1 MFVKSY
7 TGASEREA
15 LDRAK
20 QDLGDDIMILDLR
33 RTPGNGSGNG
43 RGGIMV
49 TVTPD
54 GSKPSE
60 PQTET
65 SKFFPQ
71 QLAPKR
77 ARPRAV
83 TGSAAA
89 AGLKESEVAEL
100 FYLRKQMRTL
110 KARIRAGRQ
119 VPFEEPFNFWFD
131 QLVEAGVPDHTAEAL
146 IQRTEQQL
154 AEDAFASM
162 TEISGIGRGVVA
174 EEIRNQIV
182 RLFASQPDK
191 AKRKAQEVV
200 ALIGPSGAGKTS
212 LISKLAAHKQV
223 YRGRRLG
230 IISTDIY
237 RAGANAGLKSI
248 CKILDIPIIEIKQ
261 LDDIPRAKKN
271 LSDFEVILVDTPG
284 RSPLAE
290 GWLPEL
296 QTQLA
301 VVKPT
306 ETILVLSANMGIE
319 ELWLFLGL
327 YQGLQ
332 PTALAMTKIDETS
345 RPGKVL
351 GLADDPRL
359 PLKYISNGQAVPQS
373 LEIQVGEAIIK
384 QLPIASN
391 MKELADD

>member
-20 QDLGDDIMILDLR
+20 QDLGDEIMILDLR
-33 RTPGNGSGNG
+33 RTPENGSGNG
-43 RGGIMV
+43 RGGEIMV
-49 TVTPD
+49 TVTPE
-54 GSKPSE
+54 GSNH
-60 PQTET
+60 PQPHTAT
-65 SKFFPQ
+65 SKLFPQ

-77 ARPRAV
+77 AKPRAV
-83 TGSAAA
+83 TGGAS
-89 AGLKESEVAEL
+89 AGLNESEVAEL
-100 FYLRKQMRTL
+100 FYLRKQMRNL

-119 VPFEEPFNFWFD
+119 APFEEPFNFWFD

-146 IQRTEQQL
+146 IQRTEQRL
-154 AEDAFASM
+154 AEEAFASQ
-162 TEISGIGRGVVA
+162 TDISSIGRGVVA
-174 EEIRNQIV
+174 REIRNQIV
-182 RLFASQPDK
+182 QIFENQPVP
-191 AKRKAQEVV
+191 AKSKAQEIV

-212 LISKLAAHKQV
+212 LISKLAAHKQI
-223 YRGRRLG
+223 YRGRRVG

-248 CKILDIPIIEIKQ
+248 CKILEIPIIEIKQ

-271 LSDFEVILVDTPG
+271 LSGFEVILVDTPG

-332 PTALAMTKIDETS
+332 PSALAMTKIDETS

-384 QLPIASN
+384 QLPIAIST
-391 MKELADD
+391 KE